1 MKYVVI
7 GGDAAGMSAAMQ
19 IIRNDKQAE
28 VITLEKGPIYSYAQC
43 GLPYIIGG
51 HISSTD
57 DLIARKRETF
67 QDKYGIDAR
76 IHHEVTNVDPN
87 TKTVYGQRCDVNEP
101 FDITYDK
108 LLIATGA
115 DPLLPNWEGRELNG
129 IHTIKTIPGLHSLI
143 DDIGTSKKEVAIIG
157 GGYIGLEMA
166 ENFHDAG
173 HHVKIIEQGS
183 QLAGV
188 FDADMAELIH
198 HKAKEKDIE
207 LYLNES
213 VQAFRG
219 TEKVQEVV
227 TDKRSIRVDIVIVAV
242 GVKPNT
248 KLVEQT
254 GIHLSSNGAIIVNAQ
269 METNTKDIYAAGD
282 CATQFHRIKQ
292 KNDYIPLGTHA
303 NKQGRTAGL
312 MMAGIHRTFQ
322 GVVGTAIMKF
332 FDATLARTG
341 ISEKEAEVLRIP
353 YHTVKAEL
361 PHIASYYPT
370 PEKMQVKIIY
380 EAETNRLLG
389 GQIIG
394 KSGVDKR
401 IDVLATALYHHMTIQ
416 DLEDLDLA
424 YAPPYNM
431 VWDPIQQTARRR
443 EH

>member
-28 VITLEKGPIYSYAQC
+28 VITLEKGSIYSYAQC

-51 HISSTD
+51 HIPSTD

-67 QDKYGIDAR
+67 QEKYGIDAR
-76 IHHEVTNVDPN
+76 IYHEVTKIDPK
-87 TKTVYGQRCDVNEP
+87 TKTVYGQKRDSNVP
-101 FDITYDK
+101 FDIQYDK

-115 DPLLPNWEGRELNG
+115 EPLLPKWEGSKLNG
-129 IHTIKTIPGLHSLI
+129 IHTIKTIPDLHSLI
-143 DDIGTSKKEVAIIG
+143 EDIGTSKKEVAIIG

-173 HHVKIIEQGS
+173 HHVTIIEQAP
-183 QLAGV
+183 QLATV
-188 FDADMAELIH
+188 FDADMAEHIH
-198 HKAKEKDIE
+198 NKAKEKNIT

-213 VQAFRG
+213 VQAFTG
-219 TEKVQEVV
+219 EETVHEVI
-227 TDKRSIRVDIVIVAV
+227 TDKRSIRAEIVIVAV

-248 KLVEQT
+248 QLVEQT

-269 METNTKDIYAAGD
+269 METNIKDIYAAGD
-282 CATQFHRIKQ
+282 CATQYHRIKQ

-303 NKQGRTAGL
+303 NKQGRIAGL
-312 MMAGIHRTFQ
+312 TMAGVHRTFQ
-322 GVVGTAIMKF
+322 GVVGTAIIKF
-332 FDATLARTG
+332 FDLTLARTG
-341 ISEKEAEVLRIP
+341 ISEKEAEALRFP
-353 YHTVKAEL
+353 YHTIKAEL
-361 PHIASYYPT
+361 PHIAAYYPT
-370 PEKMQVKIIY
+370 PEPMQVKLMY
-380 EAETNRLLG
+380 EAETNQLLG

-394 KSGVDKR
+394 KLGVDKR